1 MIRRPPRSTLFPYT
15 TLFRSRQPRAALLQQ
30 RADAA
35 GFYVDDPEL
44 PIPRTIRHER
54 HMTTVG
60 CPGWIFV
67 SPDRGELSHRAR
79 PYVEDEH
86 LQRATH
92 VAVEGDRLAVG
103 RPLRRV
109 GRTGSTVVERRE
121 ELLVRPIRR
130 HHVDLR
136 QPGSRRHERDPL
148 AVGTVGR

>member
-1 MIRRPPRSTLFPYT
+1 
-15 TLFRSRQPRAALLQQ
+15 
-30 RADAA
+30 
-35 GFYVDDPEL
+35 
-44 PIPRTIRHER
+44 
-54 HMTTVG
+54 MTTVG

-109 GRTGSTVVERRE
+109 GRTGSTVAERRAG
-121 ELLVRPIRR
+121 LLARPIRR
-130 HHVDLR
+130 HHGDLR
-136 QPGSRRHERDPL
+136 QPGSLRPERDPL
-148 AVGTVGR
+148 APPTGGGRTVLVRAGDGQGL

>member
-1 MIRRPPRSTLFPYT
+1 MSRGRRCDLRQPRRPG
-15 TLFRSRQPRAALLQQ
+15 RQPRAALLQQ

-60 CPGWIFV
+60 CPGWVFV

-86 LQRATH
+86 LQRATS
-92 VAVEGDRLAVG
+92 VARLNASVLPSG
-103 RPLRRV
+103 ENAGVKSSAWPV
-109 GRTGSTVVERRE
+109 VATGAR
-121 ELLVRPIRR
+121 L
-130 HHVDLR
+130 
-136 QPGSRRHERDPL
+136 PL
-148 AVGTVGR
+148 ATSCRKSRP